1 MKRKSVLL
9 GILLIT
15 MVLITPIASSLAK
28 PKWFIQYHLTTQTV
42 EVIEDPD
49 TGQLCYYL
57 TSEGTAMG
65 PNIIAGTANAEAWG
79 EILPTHSTMEVY
91 LWIYDKDGDYMKFYD
106 VGTFERRNSGI
117 QVFKDVTCTV
127 IEATGKFEEFLG
139 YTYMKE
145 GFISGE
151 IQVHG
156 KLYGPIA
163 DPPT

>member
-15 MVLITPIASSLAK
+15 MVLIIPIASSLAK

-42 EVIEDPD
+42 DVTVDPD
-49 TGQLCYYL
+49 TGRMYYEL

-65 PNIIAGTANAEAWG
+65 PNIIAGTANAFAWG
-79 EILPTHSTMEVY
+79 EILEDHSTMEVY
-91 LWIYDKDGDYMKFYD
+91 LWIYDKDGSHMKFYD

-117 QVFKDVTCTV
+117 QVFMDVTCTV
-127 IEATGKFEEFLG
+127 IDATGKFEDFLG
-139 YTYMKE
+139 NTYMKE

-156 KLYGPIA
+156 KLYGPI
-163 DPPT
+163 TE